1 MEREKTVKKN
11 LSLKIL
17 LLFYGVGIAGHL
29 WKPALDLMLYLTPG
43 TLLITSAIVL
53 YPAVKESPLKNSLWM
68 ISVFAAGFIFEV
80 IGVNT
85 DLIFGAYEYGNV
97 LGAKVYGVPPIIGLN
112 WICVALGSL
121 TIAERIGRNKVEIIL
136 ISGLTGVLFD
146 FIMEPAA
153 LGLGYWSW
161 AGNSVPLQNYA
172 AWFLITSASA
182 YSGKIINVKFTGYLP
197 AAYLAI
203 QSAFFLILR
212 FAGI

>member
-1 MEREKTVKKN
+1 MKKN

-17 LLFYGVGIAGHL
+17 LLLYGVGIAGHL
-29 WKPALDLMLYLTPG
+29 WKPALNLMFLLTPV

-53 YPAVKESPLKNSLWM
+53 YPSAKEAPLKNLLWM
-68 ISVFAAGFIFEV
+68 LSVFAAGFIFEV

-85 DLIFGAYEYGNV
+85 NLIFGAYVYGNV
-97 LGAKVYGVPPIIGLN
+97 LGVKIYGVPPIIGLN
-112 WICVALGSL
+112 WVCVALGSL

-136 ISGLTGVLFD
+136 IAGLAGVLFD

-153 LGLGYWSW
+153 MGLGYWSW
-161 AGNSVPLQNYA
+161 AGNSVPFQNYA

-182 YSGKIINVKFTGYLP
+182 LSAKITNVKFTGHLP

-203 QSAFFLILR
+203 QSVFFLILR
-212 FAGI
+212 LSGF